1 MSKFLLFA
9 VMAALVLTNSFKS
22 PPLSYNYFNFFDNK
36 LLAALIAEST
46 HCKPKFIVWTFN
58 KVYILYHIPGSGW
71 LQKFK
76 TNSHTVIFLQSWKG
90 LCAKHHILS

>member
-1 MSKFLLFA
+1 MFKFLLFA

-46 HCKPKFIVWTFN
+46 HCKPKFIV
-58 KVYILYHIPGSGW
+58 
-71 LQKFK
+71 
-76 TNSHTVIFLQSWKG
+76 
-90 LCAKHHILS
+90 